1 MKRLH
6 ISWFIGW
13 GCLGFL
19 VGVGAIALIDG
30 YRFSNYIFIFV
41 AAGLL
46 LGILIFRYKWMIL
59 LACAAGILA
68 GLWRGNLLSTELT
81 AYQPY
86 YNSVLNINGR
96 VSQDP
101 SFGDQGDQRLNLTD
115 VRIGDRPLRGK
126 VWVSAG
132 KADIKRGDVVTVSG
146 KLGPGFGTIAATMY
160 RAEIVE
166 IIRPN
171 PGDIA
176 RRVRDYFAGGVR
188 KGIPDPAAS
197 LGLGYL
203 VGQKT
208 ALPQELEEDIKAVG
222 LTHAVVA
229 SGYNLTIL
237 VVFSRRLFMRVS
249 KYAATVAS
257 ILLITAFML
266 VTGLSPSMS
275 RAGLVAGLGLL
286 VWYYGRTMH
295 PFVLLSFAAAVT
307 VMIEPSYIWGDLG
320 WYLSFTAF
328 IGVIVLAPLVHHYC
342 WGIEKSPGLLRDLIV
357 GTLCAQIVTTPI
369 ILFSFGLFA
378 VYALPA
384 NLLVL
389 PLVPLAMAGTF
400 IAGIAG
406 LLVPALA
413 VYFAF
418 PATAILT
425 YSTAAITYVANLP
438 NSQMEITFNPP
449 VMVAGYIVLGA
460 VITYLKRR
468 TKHDFR
474 NPDSAENIY

>member
-6 ISWFIGW
+6 VSWFIGW
-13 GCLGFL
+13 SCLGFL
-19 VGVGAIALIDG
+19 GGVGLAAVIYSSVLTS
-30 YRFSNYIFIFV
+30 YFLLV
-41 AAGLL
+41 MAAGLL
-46 LGILIFRYKWMIL
+46 VISFVFRYKWML
-59 LACAAGILA
+59 VLACSAGVLL
-68 GLWRGNLLSTELT
+68 GLWRGSLLKVELT

-86 YNSVLNINGR
+86 YNSVVTVSGR
-96 VSQDP
+96 VSQDA
-101 SFGDQGDQRLNLTD
+101 SFGAQGDQRLNLTD
-115 VRIGDRPLRGK
+115 VKIENISLKGE
-126 VWVSAG
+126 VWISTG
-132 KADIKRGDVVTVSG
+132 KADIKRGDIISAHG
-146 KLGPGFGTIAATMY
+146 KLGTGFGTIAATMY
-160 RAEIVE
+160 RAQITEIT
-166 IIRPN
+166 RPN

-176 RRVRDYFAGGVR
+176 RRVRDRFADGVR
-188 KGIPDPAAS
+188 QGIPDPAAS

-208 ALPQELEEDIKAVG
+208 ALPPELEEDIKAVG

-237 VVFSRRLFMRVS
+237 VVFSRRLFLRVS

-257 ILLITAFML
+257 MVLIMAFML

-275 RAGLVAGLGLL
+275 RAGLVASLGLL
-286 VWYYGRTMH
+286 VWYYGRAMH

-307 VMIEPSYIWGDLG
+307 VMAQPSYIWGDLG

-328 IGVIVLAPLVHHYC
+328 IGVIVLAPLVHHYF
-342 WGIEKSPGLLRDLIV
+342 WGIEKNPGLWRDLVI

-369 ILFSFGLFA
+369 ILLSFGLFA

-389 PLVPLAMAGTF
+389 PLVPLAMLGTF

-406 LLVPALA
+406 LLIPGLA

-418 PATAILT
+418 PATVMLT
-425 YSTAAITYVANLP
+425 YSTVVIKYVANLP
-438 NSQMEITFNPP
+438 NSQIELEFNPP
-449 VMVAGYIVLGA
+449 VMIASYIGLGVL
-460 VITYLKRR
+460 ISYLKRR

-474 NPDSAENIY
+474 NPNSANNIY